1 MKKILLIITMT
12 FLSAAAQADQRITP
26 DGHGGYI
33 ISSPN
38 NDMGSILS
46 LESSQEEQFA
56 ELQLKQANARLLQA
70 QALKIQQENEN
81 QRLQNELLRKKLGQE
96 QSTPQP
102 SQNNNQFPPEL
113 RSWAAANSWYGSDKP
128 RSEFALLYAKQL
140 RQERPSLV
148 GKPFYDAIS
157 AKITEVFGASK

>member
-1 MKKILLIITMT
+1 MNKILLLITMT

-26 DGHGGYI
+26 DGQGGYV

-38 NDMGSILS
+38 VDMFSKT
-46 LESSQEEQFA
+46 SQEEDIA

-81 QRLQNELLRKKLGQE
+81 QRLQNELLRRKLGQE
-96 QSTPQP
+96 KSTPQAP
-102 SQNNNQFPPEL
+102 QNNNQLPPEF
-113 RSWAAANSWYGSDKP
+113 RSWAAENSWYGSDKP
-128 RSEFALLYAKQL
+128 KSEFALLYAKQL

-157 AKITEVFGASK
+157 AKITEVFGISK

>member
-1 MKKILLIITMT
+1 MNKILLIITMT
-12 FLSAAAQADQRITP
+12 FLSAAAQADQTITP
-26 DGHGGYI
+26 DGRGGYI
-33 ISSPN
+33 ISSPPQR
-38 NDMGSILS
+38 MRPIA
-46 LESSQEEQFA
+46 LETSQEEDIA

-81 QRLQNELLRKKLGQE
+81 QRLQNELLRRKLGQE
-96 QSTPQP
+96 QNTPQTP
-102 SQNNNQFPPEL
+102 QNNNQLPPEF

-157 AKITEVFGASK
+157 TKVSEVFGASK